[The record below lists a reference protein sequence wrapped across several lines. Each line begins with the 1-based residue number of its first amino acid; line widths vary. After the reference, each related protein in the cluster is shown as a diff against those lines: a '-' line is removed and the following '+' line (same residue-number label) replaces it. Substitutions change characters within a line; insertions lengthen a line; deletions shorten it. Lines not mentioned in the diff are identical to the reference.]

1 MSMPIHRSRPQHT
14 TLRPPVVP
22 AFLHPLIL
30 YITPLLH
37 PPSHT
42 ITLTNQQHLHC
53 MSYHSALSVFSDG
66 PFPPMRLREGSWD
79 TSTAMFIMTSP
90 GNISLNTGGD
100 NWRSFSF
107 KRPILSHRRFS
118 PKDDDLGL
126 ENEDRMNDVRCIGSR
141 SDVCCVSAKLQEET
155 WEGSS

>member
-1 MSMPIHRSRPQHT
+1 MSMPIHRGRPQHT

-53 MSYHSALSVFSDG
+53 IHLDTTVLRPSHHHLHLPLHRRTTL
-66 PFPPMRLREGSWD
+66 PFPR
-79 TSTAMFIMTSP
+79 
-90 GNISLNTGGD
+90 SLMVH
-100 NWRSFSF
+100 
-107 KRPILSHRRFS
+107 SHPCDHERDHGIRQQ
-118 PKDDDLGL
+118 
-126 ENEDRMNDVRCIGSR
+126 RCPS
-141 SDVCCVSAKLQEET
+141 
-155 WEGSS
+155 